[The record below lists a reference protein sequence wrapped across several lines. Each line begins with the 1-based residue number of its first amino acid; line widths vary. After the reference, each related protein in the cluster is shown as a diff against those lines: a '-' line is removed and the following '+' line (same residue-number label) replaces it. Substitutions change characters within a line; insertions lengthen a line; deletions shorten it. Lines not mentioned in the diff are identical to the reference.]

1 MRGKLRDKR
10 AISHKDSF
18 YEDLSKRQHAAKRG
32 ARGNWL
38 EPELE
43 EEEDFPFDEL
53 ADEAEALEEV
63 EEAAAV
69 KVQKSPSPHA

>member
-10 AISHKDSF
+10 AANRKDSF

-38 EPELE
+38 EPELD
-43 EEEDFPFDEL
+43 EEEDLEFDEL

-63 EEAAAV
+63 EEEEAV
-69 KVQKSPSPHA
+69 EAPKARSPRA